1 MHDFDSYLLYEIKK
15 RNVYSCR
22 IKVTLT
28 ENVKESVLKAAAE
41 KAFSRFSYYSRKA
54 VVNEDGA
61 YILEPCDLPIT
72 VSPDDHIVKLGTEET
87 NSLLFSITY
96 EKDTIFFNFAH
107 NFCGGCGSMR
117 WIKTTLWQYFTDLG
131 YQIDSTGILTP
142 DTQITPEE
150 CAEPDID
157 ALPED
162 LPLGNFDFAK
172 DSFTLRQD
180 YMEFYTNPDCKA
192 LYYPITI
199 PKKDLMKYSRAN
211 DGSPNSIIS
220 AVLFKMLART
230 FPDQTKISGKISCN
244 YRADVGCPETY
255 RDIVRQL
262 FIPYDGSMKEWP
274 MEKLSTI
281 TRSRMYTQMQPEV
294 SWMEARKVRDFRQ
307 AIDEQPDLMSKV
319 DYAVDN
325 SPTIH
330 GIPSTFVISYVG
342 KVGWGGLAP
351 YIKGVF
357 SLTFGHVMLEI
368 NATEDDFCISFQTV
382 RKDRKYLDE
391 FLNIL
396 KEEGISYTVGEVDER
411 RLPEIIL
418 PPFPQ

>member
-1 MHDFDSYLLYEIKK
+1 
-15 RNVYSCR
+15 
-22 IKVTLT
+22 
-28 ENVKESVLKAAAE
+28 
-41 KAFSRFSYYSRKA
+41 
-54 VVNEDGA
+54 
-61 YILEPCDLPIT
+61 
-72 VSPDDHIVKLGTEET
+72 
-87 NSLLFSITY
+87 
-96 EKDTIFFNFAH
+96 
-107 NFCGGCGSMR
+107 
-117 WIKTTLWQYFTDLG
+117 
-131 YQIDSTGILTP
+131 
-142 DTQITPEE
+142 
-150 CAEPDID
+150 
-157 ALPED
+157 
-162 LPLGNFDFAK
+162 
-172 DSFTLRQD
+172 
-180 YMEFYTNPDCKA
+180 
-192 LYYPITI
+192 
-199 PKKDLMKYSRAN
+199 
-211 DGSPNSIIS
+211 
-220 AVLFKMLART
+220 
-230 FPDQTKISGKISCN
+230 
-244 YRADVGCPETY
+244 
-255 RDIVRQL
+255 
-262 FIPYDGSMKEWP
+262 

-281 TRSRMYTQMQPEV
+281 TRSRMYIQMQPEV

-325 SPTIH
+325 SPITH